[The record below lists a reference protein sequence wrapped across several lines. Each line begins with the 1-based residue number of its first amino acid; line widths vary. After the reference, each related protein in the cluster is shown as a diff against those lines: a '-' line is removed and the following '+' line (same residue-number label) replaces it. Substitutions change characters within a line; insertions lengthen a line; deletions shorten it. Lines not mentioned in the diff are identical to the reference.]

1 MNKQD
6 VATELNCSTRQVEK
20 YASEDRLG
28 TIEYVRGK
36 RGREA
41 KYDDEAV
48 ARLKAELTVKSQ
60 EIIGTA
66 PQSHALQ
73 RAPSEQGMQAF
84 ALMVADA
91 LQGSQAP
98 KMLLT
103 LLDASELSGLS
114 ASHLLDAIHAKQLD
128 GRRIGRGFKVRP
140 SDLHEYAKRV
150 WEGAPKYKKPEAKQ
164 LGKVLK

>member
-66 PQSHALQ
+66 PQSHALE
-73 RAPSEQGMQAF
+73 RAPSEQSMTMFVA
-84 ALMVADA
+84 ALSDA
-91 LQGSQAP
+91 LREAQTPGNGVSAVP
-98 KMLLT
+98 LRDKMT
-103 LLDASELSGLS
+103 LSFKEAARLSGVPE
-114 ASHLLDAIHAKQLD
+114 SHLRSAYAEGKLRGAK
-128 GRRIGRGFKVRP
+128 IGRGVRVSP
-140 SDLHEYAKRV
+140 DALKAYV
-150 WEGAPKYKKPEAKQ
+150 
-164 LGKVLK
+164 GKVLR